1 MLLGQP
7 LFGWT
12 NLVEINEEKTEC
24 REKMINPRKQ
34 QGARWRIKKEPTGD
48 GLTETPDSDENAE
61 TVMGTRGRTVMA
73 MLKGLVAAIM

>member
-1 MLLGQP
+1 
-7 LFGWT
+7 
-12 NLVEINEEKTEC
+12 
-24 REKMINPRKQ
+24 MINPRKQ